1 MSESKEAYEKRKER
15 ERKRQAV
22 QSAEGRDIG
31 QIPDCGD
38 DELRA
43 EVIRSFKSF
52 CEVCFARRF
61 RLAWSDDH
69 LHAIQQI
76 ESSVLNGEMFA
87 LAMPRGHGKTA
98 LAVVAC
104 LWAVLAGHCRYVV
117 LIGADKKKAGRL
129 LANLKRDLESNEM
142 LYWLFPEV
150 CHPIRKLEGKS
161 QKAQGQLYL
170 GKQTHIEWT
179 GSQIVLAT
187 IPGKRDAAVF
197 EVFGLQ
203 GGIRGCQYTTVEGD
217 LIRPDLFVLDD
228 PQTDKS
234 ADSESQTE
242 TRLELVNGAV
252 LGLAGPDETIAGF
265 ALVTVIRKGDMADQ
279 LLDNDLNPEWN
290 GYRCKLV
297 YDFPTNVE
305 LWEEYFSI
313 RNDEGF
319 AAATEFYRRN
329 RVAMDEGSRVSWEER
344 YRRKKGEISAI
355 QHAMELRM
363 KNPSKFGSEYQNE
376 PEGDNIT
383 LDLMEVNDIV
393 KKTSGYDF
401 GVCPPYADIITAFVD
416 IHGELLYYDVIAFN
430 SETFNGWLI
439 EDGTLPEQPESHF
452 VMRRAR
458 VKLSKKYPKMG
469 VEARVRAALSDLLT
483 MLGDRRYKIGDGT
496 KLARIRA
503 IGVDAGWGPTSKVVQ
518 EVCTTHKYS
527 NMVVPTFG
535 RGLKANDRDMAQW
548 SKKHGEK
555 RGDNWICRP
564 SEEGAGRYMIFNANY
579 WKTFFHSRLSTAAGD
594 KGSLLLYKPRFG
606 GQHKMRAEHYRQE
619 KPVSDKA
626 GGREV
631 DVWKMPPNKPDQ
643 HRFDTSVG
651 CHVIAAACG
660 VKLADSVVPRKRKSK
675 RETRKTEL
683 KV

>member
-1 MSESKEAYEKRKER
+1 MAESREAYEKRKER

-31 QIPDCGD
+31 DIPACGD
-38 DELRA
+38 DDLRA

-52 CEVCFARRF
+52 CEVCFPKRF
-61 RLAWSDDH
+61 RLEWSDDH

-76 ESSVLNGEMFA
+76 ENSVLKGEMFA

-104 LWAVLAGHCRYVV
+104 LWAVIAGHCRYVV
-117 LIGADKKKAGRL
+117 LIGADKKKAARL

-142 LYWLFPEV
+142 LYWLFPEI

-161 QKAQGQLYL
+161 QKAQGQLYQ

-187 IPGKRDAAVF
+187 IPGMRQAAVF

-242 TRLELVNGAV
+242 TRLDLVNGAV

-265 ALVTVIRKGDMADQ
+265 ALVTVIKKGDMADQ

-290 GYRCKLV
+290 GYRCKLI
-297 YDFPTNVE
+297 YEFPTNTE
-305 LWEEYFSI
+305 LWEEYFSV

-319 AAATEFYRRN
+319 AAATEFYRKN
-329 RVAMDEGSRVSWEER
+329 REAMDEGAIVSWNER

-355 QHAMELRM
+355 QHALELRY

-376 PEGDNIT
+376 PEGET
-383 LDLMEVNDIV
+383 LSLDLMEVNDII
-393 KKTSGYDF
+393 KKVSGYDM
-401 GVCPPYADIITAFVD
+401 GICPPWADTIVAFID
-416 IHGELLYYDVIAFN
+416 IHGELLFYDVMAFH
-430 SETFNGWLI
+430 SETFSGWLI
-439 EDGTLPEQPESHF
+439 ENGTLPEQPESHF
-452 VMRRAR
+452 TMRRAR
-458 VKLSKKYPKMG
+458 NKLSKKYPKMG
-469 VEARVRAALSDLLT
+469 LEARIHAALSHLLT
-483 MLGDRRYKIGDGT
+483 VLGERRYKVGDST
-496 KLARIRA
+496 KQMRIRA
-503 IGVDAGWGPTSKVVQ
+503 IGVDAGWGPTTKTVE
-518 EVCTTHKYS
+518 EVCATHKYA
-527 NMVVPTFG
+527 NMVIPTFG
-535 RGLKANDRDMAQW
+535 RGLRANDRDMKTW
-548 SKKHGEK
+548 PKKPGEK
-555 RGDNWICRP
+555 RGDNWSCRR
-564 SEEGAGRYMIFNANY
+564 SEEGTGRYLIFNANY
-579 WKTFFHSRLSTAAGD
+579 WKTFFHARLSTEIGD
-594 KGSLLLYKPRFG
+594 KGALHLYKPRFG

-619 KPVSDKA
+619 KPISDKA

-631 DVWKMPPNKPDQ
+631 EIWKMPPNKPDQ
-643 HRFDTSVG
+643 HYFDTSVG
-651 CHVIAAACG
+651 CHVMASTCG
-660 VKLADSVVPRKRKSK
+660 VKLFEGVVPKKK
-675 RETRKTEL
+675 TKKELRKTEL